1 MTSNIDIEKTIKVLK
16 IKIQKAKDELSDA
29 KAQKKLL
36 LSTLKKDFNLENI
49 LEAESEVTKLEK
61 ETNKLLIQME
71 EKYNELKGKLDI

>member
-49 LEAESEVTKLEK
+49 LEAETEVTKLEK